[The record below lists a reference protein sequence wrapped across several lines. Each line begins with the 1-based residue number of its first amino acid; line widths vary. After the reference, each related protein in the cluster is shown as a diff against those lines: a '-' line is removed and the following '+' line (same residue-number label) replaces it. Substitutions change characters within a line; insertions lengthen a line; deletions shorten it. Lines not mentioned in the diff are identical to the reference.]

1 MIRGTDTEAQHRR
14 GVLLIC
20 CATVCMASLDAVTKL
35 LAGLFEPPQILLIRW
50 VIFLSAGLALTA
62 RHHVNLRD
70 AFVSQRP
77 RLQIARALVL
87 TALSGVFVLAFKH
100 LQLAEVIAIAASA
113 PLIVTALSK
122 PFLGES
128 HGWER
133 WASVIVGFIGVLI
146 ILRPGFGVFN
156 PFHLLSLVGA
166 VMWASY
172 QILTRLV
179 GRHDRAEVSM
189 LYLGLIGVIC
199 LAVIAP
205 LVWRAPTPGEWGL
218 LLLTGALAVV
228 AHFLIIKALVLAP
241 ASAIQPFN
249 FLTFVW
255 AVGFGWLLFDDLP
268 DGATLLGATIII
280 ASGIY
285 VFHSEYRRDKASTP
299 PG

>member
-1 MIRGTDTEAQHRR
+1 MTQGIDIKAQHRL

-20 CATVCMASLDAVTKL
+20 CATVCMASLDAVTKI
-35 LAGLFEPPQILLIRW
+35 LAGLFDPPQILLIRW
-50 VIFLSAGLALTA
+50 VIFLSAGLALTT
-62 RHHVNLRD
+62 RNQVSLKH

-77 RLQIARALVL
+77 RLQIFRALVL
-87 TALSGVFVLAFKH
+87 TALSGVFVLAFKN

-122 PFLGES
+122 PILGES
-128 HGWER
+128 HGWGR
-133 WASVIVGFIGVLI
+133 WASVLIGFVGVLI

-172 QILTRLV
+172 QILTRLA

-189 LYLGLIGVIC
+189 LYLGLVGVVC
-199 LAVIAP
+199 LTVIAP
-205 LVWRAPTPGEWGL
+205 LVWRAPSLQEWGL
-218 LLLTGALAVV
+218 LILTGVLAVI

-268 DGATLLGATIII
+268 DGPTLLGAAIVI
-280 ASGIY
+280 ASGVYI
-285 VFHSEYRRDKASTP
+285 FHSEYRRDK
-299 PG
+299 GGRELG